1 METPQYHPLHG
12 TIESRC
18 LITLTFVRPQHEL
31 SQTNPQ
37 VLTTAEGDDT
47 KSIEM
52 SVRVQRAK
60 EDITVTWE
68 NLWVTVSSGKTK
80 KPILQGL
87 TGYASPGR
95 ILAIMGPSGCGKS
108 TLLDS
113 LAGDY
118 TDTLYCLQ
126 FLH

>member
-1 METPQYHPLHG
+1 L
-12 TIESRC
+12 
-18 LITLTFVRPQHEL
+18 
-31 SQTNPQ
+31 QTNPQ
-37 VLTTAEGDDT
+37 VLTTAAGDDT

-52 SVRVQRAK
+52 SARVQGEK
-60 EDITVTWE
+60 DDITVTWE
-68 NLWVTVSSGKTK
+68 NLWVTVSSGKKK

-113 LAGDY
+113 LAGVIVIVMSFIVF
-118 TDTLYCLQ
+118 TNLLLC
-126 FLH
+126 